1 MASYKELKGINVQF
15 LDSDPTAVEGEV
27 WYNSSAN
34 VIKIYAA
41 SGAWSSGGNMNTA
54 RGFHGMGG
62 QGTQTAA
69 FGFGGTVSPIQQA
82 EQYDGSSWT
91 EVADLT
97 TGRSAGG
104 GCGTQAAALYAGGYI
119 APATDASEEY
129 DGTNWAEG
137 NNLNNSRE
145 GLAGAGSQ
153 TAGLIFGV
161 SGHTEE

>member
-1 MASYKELKGINVQF
+1 MATYKEIHGVQVQYR
-15 LDSDPTAVEGEV
+15 DSDPTAVEGDV
-27 WYNSSAN
+27 WFNASAG
-34 VIKIYAA
+34 KLKMYAA

-69 FGFGGTVSPIQQA
+69 FGFGGTVSPKQQA

-119 APATDASEEY
+119 APATDASEEC
-129 DGTNWAEG
+129 DGSSWTEG
-137 NNLNNSRE
+137 DNLNNSRE
-145 GLAGAGSQ
+145 GLAGA
-153 TAGLIFGV
+153 
-161 SGHTEE
+161 